1 MADRSVNEYL
11 TEAILAA
18 IEAKFGPERARS
30 VEVVIEKPKQKS
42 FGDCSTPVAMS
53 LAKTLRANP
62 ASIARDIMSAFS
74 WDERFVETD
83 SGLENSI
90 VGGYINFKLS
100 RPYLYDVLTHIV
112 NNPATFGR
120 AAAAHPKK
128 ILFEF
133 VSANPTGP
141 MVVVNGRAAAIGDVM
156 ARVNEWLGH
165 SVEREFYVNDYG
177 NQVELLGKSIACRY
191 FQEKGVSCEIPEGGY
206 EGEYIKDLARHLG
219 RPARHRGNGRPRY
232 RTIFSGAGAGADHRR
247 ATVHFGGVRRPLRP
261 MVQGEPVAW
270 VPGAGLSAGTFARTQ
285 SYLRKRRRDLVYV
298 QRFRRRE
305 GPCFD
310 PSRRQPDL
318 FPVRPCLSRPQG
330 LARFR

>member
-112 NNPATFGR
+112 NNPAAFGR

-191 FQEKGVSCEIPEGGY
+191 FQEKGVSCEISRTLRATSRPTGPTSRQWTPPLSNDFFRSGRWS
-206 EGEYIKDLARHLG
+206 GSSPSNGPFWRRTASATTNGSGRAGCMGPGRRPQRWNICANAILPTKKTARSGL
-219 RPARHRGNGRPRY
+219 RPA
-232 RTIFSGAGAGADHRR
+232 
-247 ATVHFGGVRRPLRP
+247 
-261 MVQGEPVAW
+261 
-270 VPGAGLSAGTFARTQ
+270 LSATRRT
-285 SYLRKRRRDLVYV
+285 V
-298 QRFRRRE
+298 F
-305 GPCFD
+305 
-310 PSRRQPDL
+310 
-318 FPVRPCLSRPQG
+318 
-330 LARFR
+330 